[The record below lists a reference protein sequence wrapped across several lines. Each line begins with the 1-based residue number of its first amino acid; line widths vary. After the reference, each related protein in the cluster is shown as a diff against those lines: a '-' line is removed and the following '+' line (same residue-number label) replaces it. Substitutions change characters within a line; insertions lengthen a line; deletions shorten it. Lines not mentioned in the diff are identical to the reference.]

1 MEKKFKSSEFGYE
14 VTLGKF
20 AQQADGAAWL
30 QMGGTVVLSTVVS
43 AESSEFPGFLPLST
57 DYRELYA
64 SGGKIPGG
72 YLKREGRYSDKEI
85 LVSRLID
92 RAIRPLFPE
101 DYFNQLQVL
110 STVYSFDKKHMP
122 YTMALLASSIAL
134 CTSKVPFLGPVGA
147 VDVGRIDGKWVV
159 DPVYEDTLKSDVRI
173 TVAGTEEGINMVEG
187 RTNEISEAEFIE
199 AMFLAHD
206 VIKKQIAWQREI
218 LKEFSVPKEQ
228 PKMELDW
235 DLWHSKAKSF
245 LTDEKV
251 KALFISNK
259 VERGLAFSALKDE
272 FFEEHKVES
281 ENSSIP
287 QRFLDYMYDDV
298 LKKKITEEVFRS
310 NTRVDKRKFDQIRPV
325 STEVGLLPFNHGSSL
340 FVRGGTQALT
350 SVTLGS
356 GQDEQRTEDLMQEA
370 VEKTFILH
378 YNFHPFAVGEVK
390 PSRGPG
396 RREIGHGSLAAS
408 AFKYVL
414 PPQEKFPYIIRIVT
428 DILGSD
434 GSSSMA
440 TVCGSTMALMD
451 AGVPISEMVSGIAMG
466 LLANE
471 KGEFK
476 ILSDIA
482 GIEDAFGL
490 MDFKVAGTSRGI
502 TAIQMDIKYKG
513 GLGRVIFE
521 NALNQAKLGRSQ
533 IMDEMRKVM
542 SAPNE
547 KLSSL
552 VPQIVAFKIDKNK
565 IGAVIGTGGKF
576 IKEII
581 EKTGCSV
588 DIDDDGTVKI
598 FGQAGPKLE
607 QAVVMVKTLAG
618 EIEKGTI
625 YTGKV
630 KKIAE
635 FGLFVEIAPGLDG
648 LVHIS
653 NLPKNI
659 QSTYQTA
666 FKPNDMI
673 SVEVLDYDKDTGRI
687 RLKFLPERPVSA

>member
-64 SGGKIPGG
+64 SAGKIPGG
-72 YLKREGRYSDKEI
+72 YLKREGRFSDKEI
-85 LVSRLID
+85 LISRLID
-92 RAIRPLFPE
+92 RSIRPLFPE

-110 STVYSFDKKHMP
+110 STVYSFDKQYLP
-122 YTMALLASSIAL
+122 YTMALLATSIAL
-134 CTSKVPFLGPVGA
+134 CTSKIPFLGPLGA
-147 VDVGRIDGKWVV
+147 VEVGRVDGKWVV
-159 DPVYEDTLKSDVRI
+159 DPLYPDTLKSDVRI
-173 TVAGTEEGINMVEG
+173 TVVGTDEGITMVEG
-187 RTNEISEAEFIE
+187 RTNEITEEEFVD
-199 AMFLAHD
+199 ALFMAHA
-206 VIKKQIAWQREI
+206 VIKKQIAWQHEI
-218 LKEFSVPKEQ
+218 IKEFNVPKE
-228 PKMELDW
+228 PAKSKLDW

-245 LTDEKV
+245 LTDAKI
-251 KALFISNK
+251 KALFIPNK
-259 VERGLAFSALKDE
+259 VERNKALAALKDS
-272 FFEEHKVES
+272 FFEEHLKEAES
-281 ENSSIP
+281 SEIP
-287 QRFLDYMYDDV
+287 QKFLNYMFDDV
-298 LKKKITEEVFRS
+298 LKKHVTDEVFKVQHRIDL
-310 NTRVDKRKFDQIRPV
+310 RQFDQVRKI
-325 STEVGLLPFNHGSSL
+325 STQVGLLPFNHGSSL

-356 GQDEQRTEDLMQEA
+356 GQDEQRTEDLMPET
-370 VEKTFILH
+370 VEKAFILH
-378 YNFHPFAVGEVK
+378 YNFYSFSVGEVR

-408 AFKYVL
+408 AFKYIL
-414 PPQEKFPYIIRIVT
+414 PPQDKFPYIIRIVA
-428 DILGSD
+428 DILESD

-451 AGVPISEMVSGIAMG
+451 AGVPIAKMVSGIAMG
-466 LLANE
+466 LLSND

-476 ILSDIA
+476 ILSDIT

-490 MDFKVAGTSRGI
+490 MDFKVAGTELGI

-513 GLGRVIFE
+513 GLGKNIFQS
-521 NALNQAKLGRSQ
+521 ALSQARAGRLH
-533 IMDEMRKVM
+533 ILEEMKKVM
-542 SAPNE
+542 TAPNAN
-547 KLSSL
+547 LSDL
-552 VPQIVAFKIDKNK
+552 VPQIIAIKIPKDK
-565 IGAVIGTGGKF
+565 IGAVIGAGGKF

-581 EKTGCSV
+581 ERTGSSV
-588 DIDDDGTVKI
+588 DIEDDGTVKI
-598 FGQAGPKLE
+598 FGPSGPKLDL
-607 QAVVMVKTLAG
+607 AVLWVKTLAG
-618 EIEKGTI
+618 QIEKGTI

-653 NLPKNI
+653 NIPKNI
-659 QSTYQTA
+659 QPNYQTA
-666 FKPNDMI
+666 FKPDDI
-673 SVEVLDYDKDTGRI
+673 LSVEVLDYDENSGRI
-687 RLKFLPERPVSA
+687 RLKLVG

>member
-14 VTLGKF
+14 LTLGKY

-30 QMGGTVVLSTVVS
+30 QLGGTVVLATVVT
-43 AESSEFPGFLPLST
+43 AESTEFPGFLPLST

-64 SGGKIPGG
+64 SAGKIPGG
-72 YLKREGRYSDKEI
+72 YLKREGRFSDKEI

-92 RAIRPLFPE
+92 RSIRPLFP
-101 DYFNQLQVL
+101 DNYFHQLQAL

-122 YTMALLASSIAL
+122 YTMALLATSIAL
-134 CTSKVPFLGPVGA
+134 CTSKIPFLGPVGA
-147 VDVGRIDGKWVV
+147 VEIGRIDGKWVI
-159 DPVYEDTLKSDVRI
+159 DPLYEDTLKSDVRI
-173 TVAGTEEGINMVEG
+173 TVAGTDEGITMVEG
-187 RTNEISEAEFIE
+187 RTNEITEIEFIN
-199 AMFLAHD
+199 ALFLAHD

-218 LKEFSVPKEQ
+218 IKSFEKPKEHTNLN
-228 PKMELDW
+228 LDW
-235 DLWHSKAKSF
+235 DLWISKAKTF
-245 LTDEKV
+245 LTEEKV
-251 KALFISNK
+251 KGLFIYDK
-259 VERGLAFSALKDE
+259 VTRGHAFAALKDK
-272 FFEEHKVES
+272 FFEEHLAEAES
-281 ENSSIP
+281 SEIP
-287 QRFLDYMYDDV
+287 QKFLDYIFDDA
-298 LKKKITEEVFRS
+298 LKKQVTEEVFKSQMRID
-310 NTRVDKRKFDQIRPV
+310 TRKFDQIRNV

-350 SVTLGS
+350 SVTLGG
-356 GQDEQRTEDLMQEA
+356 GQDEQRTEDLMQET

-378 YNFHPFAVGEVK
+378 YNFHPFSVGEVK

-408 AFKYVL
+408 AFKYIL
-414 PPQEKFPYIIRIVT
+414 PPQDKFPYIIRIVT

-451 AGVPISEMVSGIAMG
+451 AGVPISQMVGGIAMG
-466 LLANE
+466 LLANN
-471 KGEFK
+471 KGEFN
-476 ILSDIA
+476 ILSDIS

-490 MDFKVAGTSRGI
+490 MDFKVAGTQHGI

-513 GLGRVIFE
+513 GLGREIFQK
-521 NALNQAKLGRSQ
+521 ALEQAKAGRSH
-533 IMDEMRKVM
+533 ILEEMKKVM

-552 VPQIVAFKIDKNK
+552 VPQIVVLKIDKDK
-565 IGAVIGTGGKF
+565 IGAVIGAGGKF

-581 EKTGCSV
+581 EKTGAAV
-588 DIDDDGTVKI
+588 DIEDDGTVKI
-598 FGQAGPKLE
+598 FAQAGPKLDH
-607 QAVVMVKTLAG
+607 AVLLVKTLAG
-618 EIEKGTI
+618 QIEKGTI

-630 KKIAE
+630 KKVAD

-653 NLPKNI
+653 NIPKNL

-666 FKPNDMI
+666 FKPDDVV

-687 RLKFLPERPVSA
+687 RLKLVPERPS